1 MKKGHVVQLN
11 MNEVQYAVCVGVR
24 RRMESLKNGYQ
35 ELRGI
40 AEKSAAVQWHAN
52 VIGAI
57 AEFAFAKGAGLH
69 WPATV
74 NADKNEPDVPPDWQ
88 VRWRGVPFGELI
100 VRPDDSPNCRYAMM
114 TGDNATF
121 TFRGWMLGSE
131 AMKYKLEDRYDRKE
145 PAHWVPQGALLSM
158 SKNEP

>member
-1 MKKGHVVQLN
+1 MKKGHVVQLT

-74 NADKNEPDVPPDWQ
+74 NAKKNDPDVPPYWQ
-88 VRWRGVPFGELI
+88 VRWRGGANYDLI
-100 VRPDDSPNCRYAMM
+100 VRPDDSNDCRYALM

-121 TFRGWMLGSE
+121 TFRGWILGSE
-131 AMKYKLEDRYDRKE
+131 AKKHVLEDRHNRNE